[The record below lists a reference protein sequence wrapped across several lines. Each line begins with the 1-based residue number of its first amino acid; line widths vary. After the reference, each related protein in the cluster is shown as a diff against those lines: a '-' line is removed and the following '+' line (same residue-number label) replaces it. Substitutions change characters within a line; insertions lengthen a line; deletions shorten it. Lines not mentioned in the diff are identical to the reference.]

1 MKDWENSKKLAKL
14 SPAAI
19 DNNDDD
25 FDDND
30 ENHNA
35 IAHWFL
41 DKYGRAEPTTIAENF
56 VIGTTKRL
64 NSQYIQVIIITVH
77 VSVIAN

>member
-25 FDDND
+25 FDDNSGND
-30 ENHNA
+30 NA
-35 IAHWFL
+35 IAHRFL
-41 DKYGRAEPTTIAENF
+41 DKYGCGEPTTIAENF
-56 VIGTTKRL
+56 DIDTTKRL
-64 NSQYIQVIIITVH
+64 NS
-77 VSVIAN
+77 